1 VGALLSAAARHRV
14 PLKVLDVSAHP
25 GVPGEYRHALLI
37 ARIDAHTVWR
47 GDSADVDRAEH
58 VMARL
63 SGCA

>member
-37 ARIDAHTVWR
+37 ARADAHTVWR
-47 GDSADVDRAEH
+47 GDSADLDRAEQ
-58 VMARL
+58 VLARL
-63 SGCA
+63 SGHA

>member
-1 VGALLSAAARHRV
+1 
-14 PLKVLDVSAHP
+14 VLDVSAHP